1 MPTQVDLTY
10 PVESTT
16 NFSLEIDD
24 YETKNLYGALT
35 GIHQNDVDVTIND
48 SDGSQIVKFD
58 LTKSRLISESFE
70 TAADG
75 TVVVNLTYKKY
86 SNKR

>member
-35 GIHQNDVDVTIND
+35 GIHQNDVDITIND

-70 TAADG
+70 TSVDG
-75 TVVVNLTYKKY
+75 AVVVNLTYKKY